1 MKSLLGRFRYNRLAS
16 TFTIL
21 ATLSACILVG
31 SMVAHQVRGQESQV
45 NSSDATPLKVPAPRE
60 LATDFS
66 RIAKE
71 VGPTVVNIN
80 TEILPKQQQQPPD
93 GDDDDQGPQG
103 NAPQGNACLLYTS
116 RCV

>member
-1 MKSLLGRFRYNRLAS
+1 MKSLLGRLRYNRLAS

-45 NSSDATPLKVPAPRE
+45 NSADATPLKVPAPRE

-71 VGPTVVNIN
+71 VGPPVVNIN
-80 TEILPKQQQQPPD
+80 TEILPKQQQNRRGGPHYRFPQQQQPPD
-93 GDDDDQGPQG
+93 GDDDDQ
-103 NAPQGNACLLYTS
+103 A
-116 RCV
+116 